1 MSVTSMSSGSEEWR
15 PRLATMT
22 VTQKRE
28 LLEAIWDDLA
38 ENPEAFESPEWHRE
52 ILESRRKAIEDG
64 TAVFEDWE
72 VVKLRLRELCK

>member
-1 MSVTSMSSGSEEWR
+1 MSTASLSGGTEDWR

-22 VTQKRE
+22 VSEKRD
-28 LLEAIWDDLA
+28 LLEAVWDDLA
-38 ENPEAFESPEWHRE
+38 QNPEEFVSPEWHRE
-52 ILESRRKAIEDG
+52 ILESRRKSIEDG